1 MIYRTGTHRIPS
13 RSSGEGGAGRHVRV
27 GARRLLT
34 WARLDLLG
42 LPALQLQTP
51 TPPLPLDTSTLQLR
65 KRGICRAVL
74 ALEASFLACSAHDER
89 LVRVGFSPCPP
100 PFGHTHTRDTA
111 ASAAR
116 LARVMKYIVS

>member
-51 TPPLPLDTSTLQLR
+51 TPPLPLDT
-65 KRGICRAVL
+65 
-74 ALEASFLACSAHDER
+74 
-89 LVRVGFSPCPP
+89 
-100 PFGHTHTRDTA
+100 TA
-111 ASAAR
+111 TKATD
-116 LARVMKYIVS
+116 L